1 MGGLRS
7 LWWRRAA
14 EHHNAQQ
21 TRMWAEYQSRGY
33 GEQQTTMQRP
43 RPRRRTE
50 PQDPIAGVVV
60 FSFIVGTLVSLT
72 LSPTTCPYADKHSL
86 LASRAPW
93 QTANRTTPPRWADLN
108 ATMQNGFTR
117 CGKYANDTDLFVDD
131 SNEGAGTTY
140 GYSREDVEA
149 YVERAQ
155 GVVAR
160 QNYGKR
166 PNDAYFLEALVGH
179 VANGSSV
186 LVVGSAEP
194 WHEAVCL
201 ALGAAR
207 VTTVDYGMRTYE
219 HPQLDQVNA
228 SFWNQ
233 LDDANLGY
241 DVVVSA
247 SALDHDGLG
256 RYGDPI
262 APDGDLLTM
271 RLLLRALAPGAKV
284 ILSVPVGP
292 DRVIWN
298 LMRIYGNDRLARL
311 IDGYDIVER
320 IGYDSTKLDAVP
332 ENVLRTYEP
341 VLVLRV
347 PDQICLKEAFWC
359 NFQKRTVFGHSA
371 AIVVVVALVVL
382 SVAQS
387 LRAGKYRT
395 AGAELVINAIALVTA
410 PEFWGPALGLLCV
423 LMHSYYITYTSR
435 PRVVD
440 FGPRV
445 ELR

>member
-33 GEQQTTMQRP
+33 GEQQTTA
-43 RPRRRTE
+43 RPRRRPRTE
-50 PQDPIAGVVV
+50 PQDPVLFGVLMALAIGVACV
-60 FSFIVGTLVSLT
+60 LT
-72 LSPTTCPYADKHSL
+72 LEPTTCPYGAKQL
-86 LASRAPW
+86 LASREPW
-93 QTANRTTPPRWADLN
+93 QTANSTTPPRWAELN
-108 ATMQNGFTR
+108 ATIQSGFTR

-131 SNEGAGTTY
+131 SNEGAGTAY

-149 YVERAQ
+149 LVTRAQ
-155 GVVAR
+155 SVVAR
-160 QNYGKR
+160 RNYGS
-166 PNDAYFLEALVGH
+166 DYFLEALTGH

-186 LVVGSAEP
+186 LVIGSAEP

-201 ALGAAR
+201 ALGASR
-207 VTTVDYGMRTYE
+207 VTTVDYGSRKYE
-219 HPQLDQVNA
+219 HPRLDQVNA
-228 SFWNQ
+228 SFWKQ
-233 LDDANLGY
+233 LGDANLNY
-241 DVVVSA
+241 DVVVAA
-247 SALDHDGLG
+247 SSLDHDGLG

-292 DRVIWN
+292 DRIIWN
-298 LMRIYGNDRLARL
+298 LMRIYGKDRLARL
-311 IDGYDIVER
+311 IDGYDIVES
-320 IGYDSTKLDAVP
+320 IGYDATKLDDAP

-341 VLVLRV
+341 VFVLRV
-347 PDQICLKEAFWC
+347 PHQICMQEEFWC
-359 NFQKRTVFGHSA
+359 SVFGLPITSLLKGLA
-371 AIVVVVALVVL
+371 VALMVV
-382 SVAQS
+382 SVARFVQ
-387 LRAGKYRT
+387 AGYYRV

-410 PEFWGPALGLLCV
+410 PDFWGPAVGLLCA

-440 FGPRV
+440 FGRAPR
-445 ELR
+445 LR

>member
-33 GEQQTTMQRP
+33 DQVGNQTMQRP
-43 RPRRRTE
+43 RRRRRTE

-72 LSPTTCPYADKHSL
+72 LSPTTCPYADKNGL

-108 ATMQNGFTR
+108 ATIQDGFTR

-131 SNEGAGTTY
+131 SNHGAGTTY

-149 YVERAQ
+149 LVSKAQ

-160 QNYGKR
+160 RAYGR
-166 PNDAYFLEALVGH
+166 DYFLEAMTGH

-233 LDDANLGY
+233 LGDANLNY

-247 SALDHDGLG
+247 SSLDHDGLG

-292 DRVIWN
+292 DRIIWN
-298 LMRIYGNDRLARL
+298 LMRIYGKDRLARL
-311 IDGYDIVER
+311 IDGYDVVER
-320 IGYDSTKLDAVP
+320 IGYDATKLDEAP

-341 VLVLRV
+341 VFVLRV
-347 PDQICLKEAFWC
+347 PHQICMQEEFWC
-359 NFQKRTVFGHSA
+359 SVFGLSITSLLKGLA
-371 AIVVVVALVVL
+371 VALVVV
-382 SVAQS
+382 SVALS
-387 LRAGKYRT
+387 LRAGKYRA
-395 AGAELVINAIALVTA
+395 AGAKLVINAIFFVVTA
-410 PEFWGPALGLLCV
+410 PDYGGAVV
-423 LMHSYYITYTSR
+423 LFCLPVLHIYFHRPPR

>member
-21 TRMWAEYQSRGY
+21 TRMWAEYNSRGY
-33 GEQQTTMQRP
+33 GEQQTTV
-43 RPRRRTE
+43 RPRRRPRAE
-50 PQDPIAGVVV
+50 PQDPVV
-60 FSFIVGTLVSLT
+60 FGVLMAFAIGVACVLT
-72 LSPTTCPYADKHSL
+72 LEPTTCPYGAKQL
-86 LASRAPW
+86 LASREPW

-108 ATMQNGFTR
+108 ATVQDGFTR
-117 CGKYANDTDLFVDD
+117 CGKYANDTELFVDD
-131 SNEGAGTTY
+131 SNQGAGTAY

-160 QNYGKR
+160 RDYGR
-166 PNDAYFLEALVGH
+166 DYFLEALIGH

-186 LVVGSAEP
+186 LVIGSAEP

-201 ALGAAR
+201 ALGASR
-207 VTTVDYGMRTYE
+207 VTTVDYGSRTYE

-228 SFWNQ
+228 SFWKQ
-233 LDDANLGY
+233 VDDANLNY
-241 DVVVSA
+241 DVVVAA

-292 DRVIWN
+292 DRIIWN
-298 LMRIYGNDRLARL
+298 LMRIYGKDRLARL
-311 IDGYDIVER
+311 IDGYDVVER
-320 IGYDSTKLDAVP
+320 IGYDATKLDDAP

-341 VLVLRV
+341 VFVLRV
-347 PDQICLKEAFWC
+347 PHQICMQEEFWC
-359 NFQKRTVFGHSA
+359 SVFGLSITSLLKGLA
-371 AIVVVVALVVL
+371 VALVVV
-382 SVAQS
+382 SVALS
-387 LRAGKYRT
+387 LRAGKYRA
-395 AGAELVINAIALVTA
+395 AGAKLVINAIFFVVTA
-410 PEFWGPALGLLCV
+410 PDYGGAVV
-423 LMHSYYITYTSR
+423 LFCLPVLHIYFHRPPR

>member
-33 GEQQTTMQRP
+33 GEQQTTV
-43 RPRRRTE
+43 RPRRRPRTE
-50 PQDPIAGVVV
+50 PQDPVLFGVLMALAIGVTCV
-60 FSFIVGTLVSLT
+60 LT
-72 LSPTTCPYADKHSL
+72 LEPTTCPYNPTDIL
-86 LASRAPW
+86 LGSREPW
-93 QTANRTTPPRWADLN
+93 QTANSTTPPRWADLN
-108 ATMQNGFTR
+108 KTIQNGFTR
-117 CGKYANDTDLFVDD
+117 CGKYKNDTELFVDD
-131 SNEGAGTTY
+131 SGNGEGTTY
-140 GYSREDVEA
+140 GYSHEDVEA
-149 YVERAQ
+149 LVSKAQ
-155 GVVAR
+155 SVVASH
-160 QNYGKR
+160 NYGKR
-166 PNDAYFLEALVGH
+166 PNDAYFLEALTGH

-201 ALGAAR
+201 ALGASR

-228 SFWNQ
+228 SFWKQ
-233 LDDANLGY
+233 VDDANLNY
-241 DVVVSA
+241 DVVISA
-247 SALDHDGLG
+247 SSLDHDGLG

-292 DRVIWN
+292 DRIIWN
-298 LMRIYGNDRLARL
+298 LMRIYGKDRLARL
-311 IDGYDIVER
+311 IDGYDVVER
-320 IGYDSTKLDAVP
+320 IGYDTTKLDEAP

-341 VLVLRV
+341 VFVLSV
-347 PDQICLKEAFWC
+347 PDQICMQEAFWC
-359 NFQKRTVFGHSA
+359 HPFGHSITSLLKGLA
-371 AIVVVVALVVL
+371 VALMVV
-382 SVAQS
+382 SVARFVQ
-387 LRAGKYRT
+387 AGYYRV
-395 AGAELVINAIALVTA
+395 AGAELMMNAIAFVTA
-410 PEFWGPALGLLCV
+410 PDFWGPAVGLLCV

>member
-33 GEQQTTMQRP
+33 GEQQTTV
-43 RPRRRTE
+43 RPRRRPRTE
-50 PQDPIAGVVV
+50 PQDPVLFGVLMALAIGVACV
-60 FSFIVGTLVSLT
+60 LT
-72 LSPTTCPYADKHSL
+72 LEPTTCPYGAKQL
-86 LASRAPW
+86 LAAREPW
-93 QTANRTTPPRWADLN
+93 QTANSTTPPRWADLN
-108 ATMQNGFTR
+108 ATIQNGFTR

-140 GYSREDVEA
+140 GYAREDVEA
-149 YVERAQ
+149 LVERAQ
-155 GVVAR
+155 AVVEKR
-160 QNYGKR
+160 QYGSR
-166 PNDAYFLEALVGH
+166 PNDAHFLEALVGH

-201 ALGAAR
+201 ALGASR
-207 VTTVDYGMRTYE
+207 VTTVDYGSRKYE

-247 SALDHDGLG
+247 SSLDHDGLG

-292 DRVIWN
+292 DRIIWN
-298 LMRIYGNDRLARL
+298 LMRIYGKDRLARL
-311 IDGYDIVER
+311 TDGYDVVE
-320 IGYDSTKLDAVP
+320 
-332 ENVLRTYEP
+332 
-341 VLVLRV
+341 
-347 PDQICLKEAFWC
+347 KE
-359 NFQKRTVFGHSA
+359 
-371 AIVVVVALVVL
+371 
-382 SVAQS
+382 
-387 LRAGKYRT
+387 
-395 AGAELVINAIALVTA
+395 
-410 PEFWGPALGLLCV
+410 
-423 LMHSYYITYTSR
+423 
-435 PRVVD
+435 
-440 FGPRV
+440 
-445 ELR
+445 

>member
-1 MGGLRS
+1 MAFS
-7 LWWRRAA
+7 
-14 EHHNAQQ
+14 
-21 TRMWAEYQSRGY
+21 
-33 GEQQTTMQRP
+33 
-43 RPRRRTE
+43 
-50 PQDPIAGVVV
+50 IGVACV
-60 FSFIVGTLVSLT
+60 LT
-72 LSPTTCPYADKHSL
+72 LEPTTCPYGAKQL
-86 LASRAPW
+86 LASREPW
-93 QTANRTTPPRWADLN
+93 QTANSTTPPRWADLN

-117 CGKYANDTDLFVDD
+117 CGKYANDTELFVDD

-149 YVERAQ
+149 LVTKAQ

-160 QNYGKR
+160 HNYGKR
-166 PNDAYFLEALVGH
+166 PNDVHFLEALVGH

-186 LVVGSAEP
+186 LVIGSAEP

-201 ALGAAR
+201 ALGASR
-207 VTTVDYGMRTYE
+207 VTTVDYGSRTYE

-247 SALDHDGLG
+247 SSLDHDGLG

-271 RLLLRALAPGAKV
+271 RSLLRALAPGAKI

-292 DRVIWN
+292 DRIIWN
-298 LMRIYGNDRLARL
+298 LMRIYGKDRLARL
-311 IDGYDIVER
+311 IDGYDVVER
-320 IGYDSTKLDAVP
+320 IGYDSTKLDEAP

-347 PDQICLKEAFWC
+347 PDQICMNADFWC

-371 AIVVVVALVVL
+371 AIVVVVALMVL
-382 SVAQS
+382 SFARS
-387 LRAGKYRT
+387 LRAGKYRA
-395 AGAELVINAIALVTA
+395 AGAELVINAIAVVTA
-410 PEFWGPALGLLCV
+410 PDYGVAVVIFSTLV
-423 LMHSYYITYTSR
+423 HTYIHRAPR
-435 PRVVD
+435 PKVVD
-440 FGPRV
+440 FGRAPR
-445 ELR
+445 LR